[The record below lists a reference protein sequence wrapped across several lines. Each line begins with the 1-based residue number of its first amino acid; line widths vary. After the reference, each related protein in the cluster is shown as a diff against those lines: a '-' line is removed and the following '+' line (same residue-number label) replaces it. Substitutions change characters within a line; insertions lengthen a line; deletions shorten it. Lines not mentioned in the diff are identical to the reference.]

1 LVGESPIGVN
11 DGARGCGEAVIMAD
25 ESSERTRIKQHSV
38 PRHLLARFEN
48 DKGGLTVIRRTPE
61 MKVLRRQAPES
72 VGVENHLNNWRD
84 TDGQWNDELERGPLQ
99 NLDTVGS
106 TESNEAIRFGIEADA
121 VSHLRLLNM
130 ELEQR
135 ARLQL
140 FVASLM
146 VRTVGFREQFDEGAL
161 PTLLAYMRARLDE
174 QHEAGQIAEDIYE
187 TLLKAYTT
195 PGQVRLERPEYRHL
209 GLLVPLIEKVAT
221 RLHLD
226 TYVGVRRFEK
236 PLLMTGAEPV
246 AVFPNADFSQGLS
259 TGAFLASGDSPIEP
273 WQEHHKLL
281 EQIDARL
288 GELAACAVALD
299 PYTLVMMFHAETEDG
314 GKLAYISSQVQA
326 EGLAGLVNVLV
337 AAGSPWIAGR
347 DDCELLALIAQ
358 TVGG

>member
-1 LVGESPIGVN
+1 
-11 DGARGCGEAVIMAD
+11 MAG
-25 ESSERTRIKQHSV
+25 ESSEPTRIKQHSV

-48 DKGGLTVIRRTPE
+48 DAGGLTVIRRSPE
-61 MKVLRRQAPES
+61 MKVLRCQAPES
-72 VGVENHLNNWRD
+72 VGVEKHLNNWRD
-84 TDGQWNDELERGPLQ
+84 TDGTWNDELERGPLQ

-106 TESNEAIRFGIEADA
+106 TESNAAISFGIEADA

-161 PTLLAYMRARLDE
+161 PTLLAYMRARLEE
-174 QHEAGQIAEDIYE
+174 QHKAGEIADDTYEA
-187 TLLKAYTT
+187 LLKAYTT

-226 TYVGVRRFEK
+226 TYIGVRRFEK

-246 AVFPNADFSQGLS
+246 VVFPNADFSQGLS
-259 TGAFLASGDSPIEP
+259 TGAFLASGDSRIEP
-273 WQEHHKLL
+273 WQEHDTLL
-281 EQIDARL
+281 AQIDARL
-288 GELAACAVALD
+288 RELAGCALALD
-299 PYTLVMMFHAETEDG
+299 PYTLLLMFHAETEDG
-314 GKLAYISSQVQA
+314 GKLAYVASQVQA
-326 EGLAGLVNVLV
+326 EGLAGIVNLLVT
-337 AAGSPWIAGR
+337 ARSPWIAGR
-347 DDCELLALIAQ
+347 DDCELLALIARLA
-358 TVGG
+358 GG